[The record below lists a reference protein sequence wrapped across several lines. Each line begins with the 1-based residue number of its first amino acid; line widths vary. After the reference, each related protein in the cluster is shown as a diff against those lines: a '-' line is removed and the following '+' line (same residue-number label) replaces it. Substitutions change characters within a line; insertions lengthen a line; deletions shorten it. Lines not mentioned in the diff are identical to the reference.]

1 MSPVAKSVEAPA
13 SNRFESFGSKNFLQN
28 WNAVYLAVWPW
39 VWICGTL
46 SFCLS
51 RSVPWFALA
60 FLRKGAAVHRQWQLP
75 SSRTHFM
82 DHTNCLC
89 NGMTVWL
96 YVWPSQSRRKKLE
109 CLKSLL
115 FEVRCEA
122 VGAGYDQVPIHLG
135 YFQQHFGVYGT
146 GIWPWLTHSR
156 TAIQYSSL
164 QALAGDWNVDL
175 QRFVQVFHW
184 WVSFLDID
192 FMYFMSLA
200 RLWGSY
206 HSEALMQQLA
216 ASACE
221 TWHLRDPKPQW
232 LSDLDVSWCILIHGD
247 PWPTWLWGE
256 QAGVTHHS
264 AAGTC
269 QNNRHSTVVL
279 DLVLWCFVWVAFSL
293 RLLQGYPDSPSSLLQ
308 TEGTYVSNCAS
319 VSSAVGCLW
328 DVDWSVSA
336 MHSAR
341 MKHTLRHLLHGDRES
356 FCLTLFS
363 LSYHRFHVSYI
374 YIHIYIDGW
383 MDGWIDR

>member
-1 MSPVAKSVEAPA
+1 MTGTDPHTIRPPTRCLLLPKVLKHQLQTVLNHSDLRTSCRIEMQCIWPFGHESGSVVRCPSA
-13 SNRFESFGSKNFLQN
+13 
-28 WNAVYLAVWPW
+28 
-39 VWICGTL
+39 
-46 SFCLS
+46 LS

-221 TWHLRDPKPQW
+221 TWHLRDPKPSVTQW
-232 LSDLDVSWCILIHGD
+232 SWCILMYPDPWWSMVIHGQHGSEGNKRVSHTTQPQARVRIID
-247 PWPTWLWGE
+247 IPRSFWTWF
-256 QAGVTHHS
+256 
-264 AAGTC
+264 C
-269 QNNRHSTVVL
+269 DVL
-279 DLVLWCFVWVAFSL
+279 CE
-293 RLLQGYPDSPSSLLQ
+293 SLLVFGFCRAIQ
-308 TEGTYVSNCAS
+308 IRLPHCYKLREHTFQIVLRFRQQL
-319 VSSAVGCLW
+319 AVCE
-328 DVDWSVSA
+328 
-336 MHSAR
+336 M
-341 MKHTLRHLLHGDRES
+341 
-356 FCLTLFS
+356 
-363 LSYHRFHVSYI
+363 
-374 YIHIYIDGW
+374 
-383 MDGWIDR
+383 

>member
-1 MSPVAKSVEAPA
+1 MTGTGPHTIRPPPDVSCCEKCWST
-13 SNRFESFGSKNFLQN
+13 SFKPFWIIRTSKNCLQQ
-28 WNAVYLAVWPW
+28 VKCSVFRYPLAERISWTTQTACAMV
-39 VWICGTL
+39 
-46 SFCLS
+46 
-51 RSVPWFALA
+51 
-60 FLRKGAAVHRQWQLP
+60 QWY
-75 SSRTHFM
+75 
-82 DHTNCLC
+82 D
-89 NGMTVWL
+89 GMTLRVTKPKQKKEIERNLSVWKA
-96 YVWPSQSRRKKLE
+96 Y
-109 CLKSLL
+109 CLRFDVS
-115 FEVRCEA
+115 A

-175 QRFVQVFHW
+175 QRFVQIFHW

-192 FMYFMSLA
+192 FMYFMYLA

-221 TWHLRDPKPQW
+221 TWHLRIQN
-232 LSDLDVSWCILIHGD
+232 LSDSVILMYPDPWWSMIHGD
-247 PWPTWLWGE
+247 PWPTWLWHGQHGSE
-256 QAGVTHHS
+256 GNKRVSHTTQPQARVRIVDIPQSFWTWF
-264 AAGTC
+264 C
-269 QNNRHSTVVL
+269 
-279 DLVLWCFVWVAFSL
+279 VAFSL

-356 FCLTLFS
+356 FWLTLFS
-363 LSYHRFHVSYI
+363 LSYQRFHVSYI
-374 YIHIYIDGW
+374 YIHRW
-383 MDGWIDR
+383 MDG